1 MNVNNPITEAVLG
14 IDIGGTKVLVGLV
27 ARDGQILAS
36 EKRPVPLGN
45 CDALLQAIYDA
56 AEHLFAENPDI
67 SVPAVGIG
75 IKGHVNLNRLV
86 SSSIL
91 GGKVSYDFC
100 GMIQAH
106 FQLPVYIDND
116 VNAATI
122 AEAILGAGKDT
133 DFFVYVNIGTGSAI
147 GIYDQGRLVRGHE
160 NFSGEIGYSL
170 CRVPQENR
178 MYGLETVASGK
189 GLNDEVRRLAP
200 SYPDTVLAG
209 GIADED
215 NRIPAAMIFDA
226 WRAGDALACE
236 VVSRAVE
243 TLAVSVINFECMLG
257 AGLYIFGGG
266 VINEPMFFEKVCC
279 RVEQL
284 KAEHGIPFRF
294 DMRISELGAANVG
307 LLGAAGVAYSAI

>member
-1 MNVNNPITEAVLG
+1 MNVNKSMTEAVLG

-27 ARDGQILAS
+27 SRDGKILAS
-36 EKRPVPLGN
+36 DKRPVPLGD
-45 CDALLQAIYDA
+45 CDTLLQAIYDS
-56 AEHLFAENPDI
+56 AEQLFSENPDI
-67 SVPAVGIG
+67 FVPAVGIG
-75 IKGHVNLNRLV
+75 IKGHVNQNRLV

-91 GGKVSYDFC
+91 GGRVSCDFC
-100 GMIQAH
+100 GMIQEH

-170 CRVPQENR
+170 CRVPQEDR
-178 MYGLETVASGK
+178 MYGLESVASGK

-200 SYPDTVLAG
+200 AYPDTVLAG
-209 GIADED
+209 SIADRQK
-215 NRIPAAMIFDA
+215 RISAFEIFDA
-226 WRAGDALACE
+226 WRGGDALASE

-266 VINEPMFFEKVCC
+266 VINEPLFFEKVCS

-284 KAEHGIPFRF
+284 KAEHGIPLPF
-294 DMRISELGAANVG
+294 DMRVSELGAANVG

>member
-27 ARDGQILAS
+27 TRDGQILAS
-36 EKRPVPLGN
+36 VKRPVPLMD
-45 CDALLQAIYDA
+45 CDALLQAIYGA
-56 AEHLFAENPDI
+56 AEQLLDENPGVH
-67 SVPAVGIG
+67 VPAVGIG
-75 IKGHVNLNRLV
+75 VKGHVHRNRLV
-86 SSSIL
+86 SSSVL
-91 GGKVSYDFC
+91 GGKISYDFC
-100 GMIQAH
+100 GMIRDH
-106 FQLPVYIDND
+106 FQLPVNIDND
-116 VNAATI
+116 VNAATV
-122 AEAILGAGKDT
+122 AEAILGAGKNT

-178 MYGLETVASGK
+178 LFGLETVASGK

-200 SYPDTVLAG
+200 AYPDTVLAG

-215 NRIPAAMIFDA
+215 KRIPAAVIFDA

-266 VINEPMFFEKVCC
+266 VINEPMFFEKVCS

-284 KAEHGIPFRF
+284 KAEHGIPFPF
-294 DMRISELGAANVG
+294 DMRVSELGAANVG
-307 LLGAAGVAYSAI
+307 LLGAAGVAYSAL